1 MRMCRP
7 QYSSHFN
14 VRPLRYRLTSKKG
27 AGRIK
32 YSCILRLVQKAAAA
46 ASSAADNARDNER
59 VGYWVDEGTGFLRY
73 SPTKSINMAFF
84 ATSMK
89 GKKGKA
95 VTKKGVATST
105 QAKIEE
111 AAEEMKKD
119 LALVSDVI
127 DAMDEQSSSS
137 EEPEQQLDRRRRSKN
152 VWGVIVTSPA
162 YMKALQ
168 DSAQKKAKAVDDK
181 EKAKDENAAK
191 FNRRWYGEYLLAE
204 AALAAT
210 AAGGGSTR
218 LTPLKV
224 KHLKAL
230 IAGKTGAAAKAKNN
244 KDGVMK
250 AELKSVLHM
259 PLLLSIPPGNGEDD
273 EDQDEEEKEEQ
284 HEEQEEDE
292 DSVGDVAGV
301 LIYEDEDEDEDEGG
315 SGGGSR
321 RSRRNRAKNP
331 RNDSDMWII

>member
-1 MRMCRP
+1 MRPR
-7 QYSSHFN
+7 
-14 VRPLRYRLTSKKG
+14 RYRLESKKG
-27 AGRIK
+27 GRIK
-32 YSCILRLVQKAAAA
+32 YSRILRLVQKAAQ

-59 VGYWVDEGTGFLRY
+59 VGYWVDEKTGYLRY

-84 ATSMK
+84 AASIK
-89 GKKGKA
+89 GKKGKGM
-95 VTKKGVATST
+95 TKKGVATST

-119 LALVSDVI
+119 LAMVGEVI

-137 EEPEQQLDRRRRSKN
+137 EEPVQQLDRRRRSKN
-152 VWGVIVTSPA
+152 EFGVIVTSPT
-162 YMKALQ
+162 YMKALE
-168 DSAQKKAKAVDDK
+168 DSAQKKAKDVDDK

-191 FNRRWYGEYLLAE
+191 FNRRWYGEYLLAQ
-204 AALAAT
+204 AALTAT
-210 AAGGGSTR
+210 AAGGGSAR

-250 AELKSVLHM
+250 AELKAVLHM
-259 PLLLSIPPGNGEDD
+259 PLLLSIPPGNGEGD

-284 HEEQEEDE
+284 EEDE
-292 DSVGDVAGV
+292 NSVDNVAEA
-301 LIYEDEDEDEDEGG
+301 LIYGDEDEDEDGDAC
-315 SGGGSR
+315 GGGSR
-321 RSRRNRAKNP
+321 RSRRNRTKNP
-331 RNDSDMWII
+331 RNDSDVWVI